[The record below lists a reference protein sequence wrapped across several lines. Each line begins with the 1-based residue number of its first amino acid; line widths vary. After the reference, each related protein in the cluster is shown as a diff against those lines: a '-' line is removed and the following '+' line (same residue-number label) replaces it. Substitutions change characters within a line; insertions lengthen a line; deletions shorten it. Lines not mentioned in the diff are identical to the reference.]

1 MASAEN
7 FQDAPLFLPVV
18 DDESCL
24 NMWHAYAQEVET
36 VVAANEQRLQ
46 RRNPELW
53 HMLHKFTS
61 GQDAPW
67 WSRASIGQ
75 ATAVYGILHNEV
87 EANKVLGE
95 FNAGLTKANDDTPY
109 MHVPLPKSFLHMRR
123 SPQAWIGQKVTKITH
138 RRSPHLL
145 PWITFN
151 EAHRASEANAV
162 RARSLLREH
171 NFSLLHIIT
180 EGWFA
185 ERYIKDEGVSLNSFQ
200 RARMATATLAMY
212 DVLNEAIE
220 TRRSS

>member
-7 FQDAPLFLPVV
+7 FQDTPLFLPVV

-24 NMWHAYAQEVET
+24 NMWRAYAQRVEP
-36 VVAANEQRLQ
+36 VVATNEQRLQ

-53 HMLHKFTS
+53 QMLHKFTS
-61 GQDAPW
+61 DQDEPW
-67 WSRASIGQ
+67 WALASIGQ
-75 ATAVYGILHNEV
+75 ATAVYGILHNQV
-87 EANKVLGE
+87 EANKVLGK
-95 FNAGLTKANDDTPY
+95 FNASLTNANDDTPY
-109 MHVPLPKSFLHMRR
+109 INVSLPESFLQMRR
-123 SPQAWIGQKVTKITH
+123 SPPTWVRQKVTGLTH

-151 EAHRASEANAV
+151 EAHRASEANAF

-171 NFSLLHIIT
+171 NFSLLHAIT

-185 ERYIKDEGVSLNSFQ
+185 ECFMKDGGASLNAFQ
-200 RARMATATLAMY
+200 RARMAIATLAMY
-212 DVLNEAIE
+212 DVLNQAIE